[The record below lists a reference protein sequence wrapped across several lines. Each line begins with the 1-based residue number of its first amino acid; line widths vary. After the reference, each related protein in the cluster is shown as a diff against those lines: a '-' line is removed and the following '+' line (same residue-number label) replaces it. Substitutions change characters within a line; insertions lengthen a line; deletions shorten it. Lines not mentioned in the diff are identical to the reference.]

1 MEVGA
6 GFAKQFEK
14 TAAEQGLKMTAGYAA
29 AFATAVAAVQAGTNA
44 LSSLRH
50 GDNSAASGQIIQS
63 FLFAGAA
70 YSFGAATAAL
80 GGVEWAGT
88 SVVAGM
94 GLSWTGIGLILV
106 GLGALVGF
114 VILLVKDK
122 PPEVWAARCIWG
134 NASQSE
140 KYPTLQHEVAGLNE
154 MIMGAEVDF
163 AYNSGGTF
171 WSDALVNVS
180 AAQRNWGES
189 AAGRP
194 LTPQTHEAWLRLVL
208 PKELKPRIGWLLQ

>member
-1 MEVGA
+1 
-6 GFAKQFEK
+6 
-14 TAAEQGLKMTAGYAA
+14 MTAGYAA
-29 AFATAVAAVQAGTNA
+29 AFATFVGAVQAAVNA
-44 LSSLRH
+44 YSSNRH
-50 GDNSAASGQIIQS
+50 GDDAAATVEIIQS
-63 FLFAGAA
+63 FFLLTASVALFSA
-70 YSFGAATAAL
+70 
-80 GGVEWAGT
+80 T
-88 SVVAGM
+88 SVAAGFEVAGISA
-94 GLSWTGIGLILV
+94 LSASAWTGIGLIFV
-106 GLGALVGF
+106 GLGMLMAY

-180 AAQRNWGES
+180 ASQRNWGES